1 MQYAEKEMMT
11 VKELIEFLQ
20 TQPQDLTVVYCAC
33 SEQCLLDKDEI
44 TIQEFC
50 LPRPDGWVQDKR
62 PDMPTQQYLVF
73 PGN

>member
-1 MQYAEKEMMT
+1 MT

-20 TQPQDLTVVYCAC
+20 TQPQDIQVAYMRC
-33 SEQCLLDKDEI
+33 SEQCLMRVNEI
-44 TIQEFC
+44 GISDLC
-50 LPRPDGWVQDKR
+50 YPRPDGWIQDKR